1 VRQRLFRC
9 SAPCHN
15 PPLEPRPNPM
25 ELALVIGTPT
35 NNATHR
41 TPGVFFPIRLRA
53 ATTSAP
59 SYRPRSIGA
68 LLPAIID
75 VPGRSMPRSSVGRI
89 GGLGS
94 WTRSVNDR
102 ERPATDAPV
111 EVEFLFSAG
120 VRRLVI
126 LAPRATSR
134 QTYMTNG
141 GGTFPSW
148 AVSPQQA
155 QQAPQPRQIRPR
167 LLRMPMMW
175 RTKRHMWRMCCASR
189 CRRR

>member
-41 TPGVFFPIRLRA
+41 SPRVFFPIRLRA

-75 VPGRSMPRSSVGRI
+75 AWAVYAEIQRRQDRGTWELDAV
-89 GGLGS
+89 
-94 WTRSVNDR
+94 R
-102 ERPATDAPV
+102 ER
-111 EVEFLFSAG
+111 S
-120 VRRLVI
+120 
-126 LAPRATSR
+126 
-134 QTYMTNG
+134 
-141 GGTFPSW
+141 
-148 AVSPQQA
+148 
-155 QQAPQPRQIRPR
+155 
-167 LLRMPMMW
+167 
-175 RTKRHMWRMCCASR
+175 
-189 CRRR
+189 

>member
-41 TPGVFFPIRLRA
+41 
-53 ATTSAP
+53 S
-59 SYRPRSIGA
+59 PRGSFSLLGCA
-68 LLPAIID
+68 RLLPAHRAIGRGQSELCCRRLST
-75 VPGRSMPRSSVGRI
+75 PGRSMPRSSVGRI

-167 LLRMPMMW
+167 LF
-175 RTKRHMWRMCCASR
+175 CG
-189 CRRR
+189 CR